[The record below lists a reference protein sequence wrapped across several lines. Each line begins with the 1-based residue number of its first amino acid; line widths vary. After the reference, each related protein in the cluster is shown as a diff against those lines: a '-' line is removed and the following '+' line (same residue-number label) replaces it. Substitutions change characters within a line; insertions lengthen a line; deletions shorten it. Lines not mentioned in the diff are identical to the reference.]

1 MEEMLWLLTLQF
13 KILESCPERPRH
25 KSLMIDVDFR
35 LFRMRTVLLSRFVKV
50 QSQIGSINAGTITT
64 VML

>member
-1 MEEMLWLLTLQF
+1 MEGMLWLLTLQF
-13 KILESCPERPRH
+13 KILESCLRRPRH
-25 KSLMIDVDFR
+25 KESMKDVDFR
-35 LFRMRTVLLSRFVKV
+35 LFRMSTDLLSRLVKV